1 MVSQITKDLL
11 EEKFE
16 KFNQIGFIKNDPI
29 CIPHQFTLKQD
40 IEIAGFFAAILAWGQ
55 RVTIISKCNDLL
67 NKMDNAPFEF
77 IKNCK
82 SSDLKIFQ
90 SFVHRTFNF
99 TDLLYFIEFFK
110 YHYSNFDSLEDAF
123 LQSNSLISQK
133 ERLIFFQ
140 KYFFSIE
147 DFPTRTKKHISSPIK
162 NSACKR
168 INMYLRWMVRQD
180 NKGVDFGIWKRIK
193 PSELIC
199 PCDVHVE
206 RTAKIL
212 KFTARTKPDW
222 QMAEEITSILRSID
236 PIDPVK
242 FDFALFGLGIENYFE
257 GQL

>member
-1 MVSQITKDLL
+1 MVSQIIKDLL

-29 CIPHQFTLKQD
+29 CIPHKFSLKQD
-40 IEIAGFFAAILAWGQ
+40 IEIAGFFAATLAWGQ
-55 RVTIISKCNDLL
+55 RVTIISKCNDLF

-77 IKNCK
+77 IKNCNHT
-82 SSDLKIFQ
+82 DLKIFQ

-99 TDLLYFIEFFK
+99 TDLLYFIEFLK
-110 YHYSNFDSLEDAF
+110 YHYSNFESLEDAF
-123 LQSNSLISQK
+123 LQSKSLISQK
-133 ERLIFFQ
+133 DRLIDFQ
-140 KYFFSIE
+140 KYFFSLE
-147 DFPTRTKKHISSPIK
+147 DFPNRTKKHISSPIK

-180 NKGVDFGIWKRIK
+180 NKGVDFGIWNRIK
-193 PSELIC
+193 PSDLIC

-212 KFTARTKPDW
+212 NFTNRTKPDW
-222 QMAEEITSILRSID
+222 QMAEEITNILKSID
-236 PIDPVK
+236 PIDPIK

-257 GQL
+257 GHV